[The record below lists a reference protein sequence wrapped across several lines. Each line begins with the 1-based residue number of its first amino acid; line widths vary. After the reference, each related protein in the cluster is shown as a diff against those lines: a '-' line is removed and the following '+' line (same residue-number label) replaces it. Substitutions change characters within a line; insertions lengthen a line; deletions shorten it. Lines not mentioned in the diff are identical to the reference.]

1 MTAKN
6 AILLPLFL
14 LALLWGSMACQ
25 SDKTEPLVS
34 LKKIPANVAK
44 QKQLTEGDKR
54 EGPHNFYNFHH
65 EIRTNAG
72 ETEPRYGTNYKQ
84 IALERALNRNQLEFR
99 GTTALPWIE
108 RGPGNVGGRARGLW
122 VDPRDENYLSWLVGS
137 AGGGLWKTENGGDD
151 WRLVT
156 EELSNMAVTTIGG
169 NFANPDII
177 YAGTGEGFTSR
188 MVKGSGIWKSTDGGE
203 NWTLLPAT
211 VGDTRFSN
219 VMRIVVNPDDPNE
232 LLVATRTNLRQE
244 LDDDEVIAVSHIL
257 KSTDGGE
264 NWAIVYQRNGDD
276 PTNSARTVQQ
286 IVADPNNFD
295 ILYASVRATEIIRS
309 EDRGETWEQVYDAD
323 QTGLRRM
330 ELAVSPSASEFV
342 YFAAESNQGAR
353 LFLSQNSGS
362 TWKEVK
368 GSFGNWMSGQGWYDN
383 TIAVHP
389 YDSSQVFVAGA
400 GPMLKINVTV
410 DSIRTVTNLDSTFE
424 PVTDGY
430 GQYGNDFPNAST
442 KGVHVDHHNIVLLP
456 VNEDNGTFYI
466 LNANDGGVAFSQDNG
481 ATFIQ
486 TGDSFKEEFNFF
498 TGEVSTVY
506 PTQKGFNTSQFYGL
520 DKMNG
525 GDRYV
530 GGTQDN
536 GSWVSGMDPDSLSD
550 WVSAPSG
557 DGFEAAWHYGD
568 PNKILESSQFN
579 NVYRSLNGGATW
591 QRLDLPGSG
600 PFITR
605 LANSK
610 QDPDLVF
617 GVSNLGVLRSEDFG
631 TNWTVI
637 DMPNEWRFSGTGNVI
652 EVSLASPNVIWTA
665 GNVDEDENIVV
676 SSDGGFTFEATAPY
690 PAAKLGRVTG
700 LTTHPTEPA
709 TAFAL
714 FSMADSPKILKTT
727 DGGTTWN
734 DLSGFV
740 TNQAESTNGYPD
752 VATYS
757 LLVMPFD
764 TNQIWAGTEIGLF
777 ESLDAGQTWQ
787 YADNGL
793 PPVSI
798 WEMKIVNDE
807 IVIATH
813 GRGIWSLSLPELEGY
828 EPLEVLLGPKI
839 ALNREGFDGIVDVVI
854 NLRSPYDSTIIRASI
869 PIDNN
874 EVLSQKWK
882 LLENEVAENAEIE
895 FQLPLDSDSI
905 YVGVIEVI
913 SYADGVPYKSA
924 TSTRFYDVDED
935 PISNYSNDFDQGQSD
950 FARLGFNTYRAPGFD
965 DAALQSPHP
974 YPGNNQ
980 EFIAVFQKPIIID
993 PNQSILSFDEVVLV
1007 EPGDSDDFSSIF
1019 FYDFVTVEG
1028 TTDGGLSWRTIAGY
1042 DSRDSPI
1049 WLQAYNANRI
1059 GAPDLI
1065 LTRDINLLEHFQAGK
1080 EVYLRFRLV
1089 SDPRAEGWGW
1099 MIDNLNLQSEVTTS
1113 TRPSVSVELEVESFP
1128 NPFTASTTLRYTL
1141 YEKSQVQVDLFD
1153 VSGKRL
1159 MRLVEEQ
1166 QAAGPHAYQVNTSRL
1181 PAGTYYCRFRADDQ
1195 LKTLKW
1201 IKQ

>member
-1 MTAKN
+1 MNAKN
-6 AILLPLFL
+6 AILRPLLL
-14 LALLWGSMACQ
+14 LALLWGNTACQ
-25 SDKTEPLVS
+25 SDETQPLVS
-34 LKKIPANVAK
+34 LKKIPSNVTK
-44 QKQLTEGDKR
+44 QDQIADKR
-54 EGPHNFYNFHH
+54 EGPHNFYDFHH
-65 EIRTNAG
+65 AIRTNTG
-72 ETEPRYGTNYKQ
+72 DTEPRYGTSYKQ
-84 IALERALNRNQLEFR
+84 IALERALNQNRLQLR
-99 GTTALPWIE
+99 GGTALPWIE
-108 RGPGNVGGRARGLW
+108 RGPGNVGGRTRGLW
-122 VDPRDENYLSWLVGS
+122 VDPRDESYLTWLAGS
-137 AGGGLWKTENGGDD
+137 AGGGLWKTENGGND
-151 WRLVT
+151 WRIVT

-169 NFANPDII
+169 NLANPDIV
-177 YAGTGEGFTSR
+177 YAGTGEGFNSR
-188 MVKGSGIWKSTDGGE
+188 MVKGSGIWKSMDGGE
-203 NWTLLPAT
+203 NWIVLPAT
-211 VGDTRFSN
+211 VEDTKFSN
-219 VMRIVVNPDDPNE
+219 IMRIVVNPSNPNE
-232 LLVATRTNLRQE
+232 LLVATRTNLRQDIDE
-244 LDDDEVIAVSHIL
+244 DEVIALSHIL
-257 KSTDGGE
+257 KSTDGGAS
-264 NWAIVYQRNGDD
+264 WDVVYQTNGND
-276 PTNSARTVQQ
+276 PATSARVVQQ
-286 IVADPNNFD
+286 IVADPENFD
-295 ILYASVRATEIIRS
+295 LLYASVRATGIIRS
-309 EDRGETWEQVYDAD
+309 QDRGETWEQVFDAD
-323 QTGLRRM
+323 QVGFRRM
-330 ELAVSPSASEFV
+330 ELAVSPSASDWV
-342 YFAAESNQGAR
+342 YFAAESSQGAK
-353 LFLSQNSGS
+353 LYLSRTGGS
-362 TWKEVK
+362 TWNEVR
-368 GSFGNWMSGQGWYDN
+368 GSFGNWLSGQGWYDN

-389 YDSSQVFVAGA
+389 YDSNEVFVAGA
-400 GPMLKINVTV
+400 GPMLRINVTA
-410 DSIRTVTNLDSTFE
+410 DSSRTASNLEATFE

-430 GQYGNDFPNAST
+430 SQYVNSFPDVNS

-456 VNEDNGTFYI
+456 VDESNGAFYI

-481 ATFIQ
+481 DTFIQ
-486 TGDSFKEEFNFF
+486 TGDSFKEEFDPF
-498 TGEVSTVY
+498 TGDLIKVY
-506 PTQKGFNTSQFYGL
+506 PTLKGYNTSQFYGL

-536 GSWVSGMDPDSLSD
+536 GSWVSGLNPDSLSD
-550 WVSAPSG
+550 WESAPSG
-557 DGFEAAWHYGD
+557 DGFECAWHYGD

-579 NVYRSLNGGATW
+579 NVYRSLNGGESW
-591 QRLDLPGSG
+591 QRLDLPGNG

-631 TNWTVI
+631 SNWTVI

-690 PAAKLGRVTG
+690 PDANLGRVTG
-700 LTTHPTEPA
+700 LTTHPTDPA

-740 TNQAESTNGYPD
+740 TNQPESTNGFPD
-752 VATYS
+752 VAVYS

-764 TNQIWAGTEIGLF
+764 TNQVWAGTEIGLF
-777 ESLDAGQTWQ
+777 ESLDGGQSWQ

-839 ALNREGFDGIVDVVI
+839 ALNRAGFDGIVDAVI
-854 NLRSPYDSTIIRASI
+854 NLRSPYDSTVITASI

-882 LLENEVAENAEIE
+882 LVENEVAGNAAIE

-905 YVGVIEVI
+905 YVGLIEVT
-913 SYADGVPYKSA
+913 SYVDGVPYRSA
-924 TSTRFYDVDED
+924 TSTQFYDVDDD
-935 PISNYSNDFDQGQSD
+935 PITNYSNDFDQGQSD
-950 FARLGFNTYRAPGFD
+950 FARLGFNAYRAPGFD
-965 DAALQSPHP
+965 DAALHSPHP

-980 EFIAVFQKPIIID
+980 EFIAVFQKPILID

-1028 TTDGGLSWRTIAGY
+1028 TTDEGRTWTTIEGY
-1042 DSRDSPI
+1042 DSRDNPI
-1049 WLQAYNANRI
+1049 WLQAYNNNRS

-1065 LTRDINLLEHFQAGK
+1065 LERSIDLLEHFEAG
-1080 EVYLRFRLV
+1080 EQVYLRFRLV

-1099 MIDNLNLQSEVTTS
+1099 SIDNLNLQSEVTTS
-1113 TRPSVSVELEVESFP
+1113 TRPSISLALEVESFP
-1128 NPFTASTTLRYTL
+1128 NPFSASTTLRYTL

-1153 VSGKRL
+1153 LSGKRL
-1159 MRLVEEQ
+1159 MTLIQEQ
-1166 QAAGPHAYQVNTSRL
+1166 QPAGPHAYQVNTSRL
-1181 PAGTYYCRFRADDQ
+1181 PAGTYYCRFQADDQ
-1195 LKTLKW
+1195 VKTLKW
-1201 IKQ
+1201 IKN